1 VNTPSTHLE
10 NNPPSNFQNTPSAGP
25 EGAIAGISHPTMSKY
40 FAAFNAEDFRGASS
54 LFAETGK
61 LYPPFEA
68 PVVGQEAIAA
78 YLEKDAKGMKALPI
92 QGTLQILDG
101 DTEVK
106 VSGKVQT
113 SLFSVNVSW
122 HFVLNSQAE
131 IVTVRV
137 KLLAALEELLHL
149 QR

>member
-1 VNTPSTHLE
+1 MNNPSTHLK
-10 NNPPSNFQNTPSAGP
+10 NSPQSSPSDNL
-25 EGAIAGISHPTMSKY
+25 EGAIAGISHPTVVKY
-40 FAAFNAEDFRGASS
+40 FATFNAEDFRGAAS

-78 YLEKDAKGMKALPI
+78 YLKKDAKGMKALPNH
-92 QGTLQILDG
+92 GTLQTLDG
-101 DTEVK
+101 DTEAK
-106 VSGKVQT
+106 VAGKVQT
-113 SLFSVNVSW
+113 PLFSVNVSW

-131 IVTVRV
+131 ILTVRV

-149 QR
+149 QK